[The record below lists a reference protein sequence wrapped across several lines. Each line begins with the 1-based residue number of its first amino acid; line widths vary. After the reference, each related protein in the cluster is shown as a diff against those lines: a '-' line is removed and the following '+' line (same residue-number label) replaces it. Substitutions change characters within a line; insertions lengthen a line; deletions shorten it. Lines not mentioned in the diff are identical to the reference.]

1 MAEIDEPCTG
11 VRPPQGSQAHC
22 RTCYRMILPFDAAS
36 IRPRW
41 RVIEARNG
49 HPAAAAC
56 LSHVDRHALR
66 HLRIIARP
74 DPLTYGGLVSRVT
87 ACVRGWFKRGGR
99 A

>member
-1 MAEIDEPCTG
+1 M
-11 VRPPQGSQAHC
+11 AHC

-41 RVIEARNG
+41 RVVEAREG

-66 HLRIIARP
+66 HLHTIALP
-74 DPLTYGGLVSRVT
+74 ESPKCGGLVSRVT
-87 ACVRGWFKRGGR
+87 TCIRGWFKRGGAR
-99 A
+99 